1 MVSNSHSNT
10 QSDSGVMEDNVP
22 TGNLTLIIV
31 AVVIIV
37 GGLSLGLRKGFEQL
51 LRDTVFTQQLA
62 NPDSRL
68 VATQEKSKALLAG
81 EAVGDLKP
89 RMAIDDAILSLSAD
103 QALLGPMRPA
113 SALGVDPALEGG
125 GTAK

>member
-1 MVSNSHSNT
+1 
-10 QSDSGVMEDNVP
+10 MEDNVP

>member
-22 TGNLTLIIV
+22 TGNLAIIIL

-51 LRDTVFTQQLA
+51 LQDTIFTQQLA

-68 VATQEKSKALLAG
+68 VATQKKSSALLAG
-81 EAVGDLKP
+81 ESVGDLKP
-89 RMAIDDAILSLSAD
+89 RMAIGDAMKSLSANPS
-103 QALLGPMRPA
+103 LLGPMRPA
-113 SALGVDPALEGG
+113 SALGVEPTPEVG